1 MKITNKHVAITAAVL
16 GLLVAGHYM
25 GEAQR
30 AEEAKAAAAAYDA
43 LPDEEKVRQDIVKEH
58 LKPLYLEAGS
68 INLAATAK
76 EAFKAGLEGKEL
88 PKDCGADCLVTA
100 EDVKKHVKIFT
111 ENGQLGYE
119 WNKLAFINAMLEK
132 EYPKNGNSVP
142 TCAAAKVTYWH
153 VLDLVDENY
162 NPSVSE
168 EENYNRVIMRL
179 KGDVEQRGGEW
190 AERQQQVAKGMVK
203 MAFGHYFMGLKGFD
217 KYLHGDEMNLKNGGK
232 KAHSVM
238 AKEFENMCYEKG
250 NVGMIQ
256 TLMLVDKYYE

>member
-1 MKITNKHVAITAAVL
+1 MKITNKHVATVAVVL
-16 GLLVAGHYM
+16 GLAALGQWQNKQD
-25 GEAQR
+25 E
-30 AEEAKAAAAAYDA
+30 KAAIEAYNA
-43 LPDEEKVRQDIVKEH
+43 LPDEEKVRQDIVKE
-58 LKPLYLEAGS
+58 LKPLYLEGGNV
-68 INLAATAK
+68 NLAATAK

-88 PKDCGADCLVTA
+88 PEDCGVDCLVTT

-111 ENGQLGYE
+111 ENGQLVYE
-119 WNKLAFINAMLEK
+119 LTELVFINAMLEK
-132 EYPKNGNSVP
+132 EYPKNGNAVP
-142 TCAAAKVTYWH
+142 TCAAAKMTYWH

-162 NPSVSE
+162 NPGISE
-168 EENYNRVIMRL
+168 EDNYSRIVMRL
-179 KGDVEQRGGEW
+179 RADVEQRGGEW

-203 MAFGHYFMGLKGFD
+203 MAFGHYFLGIKGFD
-217 KYLHGDEMNLKNGGK
+217 KYLHGEKMEFKNGK

>member
-30 AEEAKAAAAAYDA
+30 AEEAQAAAAAYDA
-43 LPDEEKVRQDIVKEH
+43 LPDEEKVRQDIVKKYI
-58 LKPLYLEAGS
+58 KPFYLEAGS
-68 INLAATAK
+68 VNLAATAK
-76 EAFKAGLEGKEL
+76 DAFKAGLEGKEL
-88 PKDCGADCLVTA
+88 PKECGADCLVTA

-168 EENYNRVIMRL
+168 EDNYNRIIMRL
-179 KGDVEQRGGEW
+179 KADVEQRGGEW

-203 MAFGHYFMGLKGFD
+203 MAFGHYFLGIKGFD
-217 KYLHGDEMNLKNGGK
+217 KYLHGEGVEFKNGK

>member
-1 MKITNKHVAITAAVL
+1 MKITNKHVAIVAVVL
-16 GLLVAGHYM
+16 GLAALGHWQNKQDQQAAI
-25 GEAQR
+25 EA
-30 AEEAKAAAAAYDA
+30 YNA

-88 PKDCGADCLVTA
+88 PKDCGVDCLVTA

-168 EENYNRVIMRL
+168 GDNYNRIIMRL
-179 KGDVEQRGGEW
+179 KADVEQRGGEW

-217 KYLHGDEMNLKNGGK
+217 KYLHGDEVALKNGK

-238 AKEFENMCYEKG
+238 AREFENMCYEKG